1 MPRRDS
7 VASAAK
13 LYRPEYQKS
22 IEGDTS
28 SKLWSLMQ
36 EYLTADAQTIQK
48 NIVNHLEHTLA
59 HTRFAASRN
68 AFYQA
73 AALSIRDRLIESWN
87 DTQQFITAQ
96 DPKRVYYLSLEY
108 LLGRAMR
115 NALINMDIEQNYK
128 EAVEELGVQLE
139 ELYEE
144 ELDPGLGNGGLGR
157 LAACFLDSLA
167 TLNYPA
173 WGYGIRYNYG
183 IFKQLIIDSAQVE
196 IPDHWLEKDNP
207 WEIVR
212 NDVKYPIRFYGQ
224 VTKKWV
230 ESVEK
235 SKWEGGE
242 IVLAQA
248 HDYPIPGFNTF
259 NTVNLRLW
267 KSVPT
272 NEFDFSS
279 FNQGDYFRALEAR
292 QKAEFISSVLYPND
306 STPSGKELRLKQQYF
321 FVSASIHDIL
331 RRFGKKKRDWSLLPS
346 KVAIQLNDTH
356 PALAIIELMRILVD
370 YENFA
375 L

>member
-1 MPRRDS
+1 MW
-7 VASAAK
+7 A
-13 LYRPEYQKS
+13 
-22 IEGDTS
+22 
-28 SKLWSLMQ
+28 LMQ
-36 EYLTADAQTIQK
+36 EYLTADDETIQK

-59 HTRFAASRN
+59 HTRFAAGKGSL
-68 AFYQA
+68 YQA
-73 AALSIRDRLIESWN
+73 AAYSIRDRLIESWN
-87 DTQQFITAQ
+87 DTQQFITQQ

-115 NALINMDIEQNYK
+115 NALINMDIEENYK
-128 EAVEELGVQLE
+128 QALEGLGAQLE

-173 WGYGIRYNYG
+173 WGYGIRYSYG
-183 IFKQLIIDSAQVE
+183 IFKQMIIDSAQVE
-196 IPDHWLEKDNP
+196 VPDYWLEKENP
-207 WEIVR
+207 WEIQR
-212 NDVKYPIRFYGQ
+212 TDVKYPVKFYGT

-230 ESVEK
+230 EGHER

-242 IVLAQA
+242 TILAQA

-267 KSVPT
+267 KSAPT
-272 NEFDFSS
+272 SEFDFSS

-321 FVSASIHDIL
+321 FVCASIHDIL
-331 RRFGKKKRDWSLLPS
+331 RRFKKKKREWKELPG

-356 PALAIIELMRILVD
+356 PALGIVELLRILVD
-370 YENFA
+370 YEN
-375 L
+375 LGM